1 MEFLRIAATYN
12 LPTYAAGHKLLVR
25 DRLKAGLGKGVL
37 QRELFRLRH
46 RVRPD
51 EAVASFAGHV
61 GQYED
66 NCK

>member
-1 MEFLRIAATYN
+1 MIFFVEFHGNTATYN
-12 LPTYAAGHKLLVR
+12 LPTYAAGHKLLVG

-51 EAVASFAGHV
+51 GPVASFAGQV
-61 GQYED
+61 GL
-66 NCK
+66 